1 MKKLIFAAILL
12 LSFSAYGQKI
22 ETAVNGEKFTLTF
35 DANYLVQRDTA
46 SNGTI
51 ILSFIPSASFLE
63 DAKERLFSVE
73 SRIIHLAAQIQVLQ
87 DERGKLKEEKND
99 LEKIITKVSGGL
111 PASKKAAPKN
121 DNETLVPAPVYDNK
135 TLVPMPVDK
144 PKKRKKQ

>member
-1 MKKLIFAAILL
+1 MLL

-46 SNGTI
+46 TNGTI
-51 ILSFIPSASFLE
+51 TVSFLPSASFLE

-87 DERGKLKEEKND
+87 DERGKLKEEKSD
-99 LEKIITKVSGGL
+99 LEKIINKVSGGFS
-111 PASKKAAPKN
+111 PKAAA
-121 DNETLVPAPVYDNK
+121 PAGVNK
-135 TLVPMPVDK
+135 TVIDHIPVDK